1 VLRRKSDLRR
11 ELVDTLLLPL
21 RIVARARALRLMLQ
35 LGLAQLRLCSCT
47 IDQPH
52 TAEHA

>member
-1 VLRRKSDLRR
+1 
-11 ELVDTLLLPL
+11 VDTLLLPL